1 MSDTIPILLDTDPG
15 NDIDDAVAISY
26 LLKQPRCELIG
37 ITTVSGPVAQ
47 RAAIAEVLC
56 RSVGRD
62 DIPIVAGRSGVLSY
76 GQGQPWCSQYPPIE
90 HLPHSLDYPEDAAV
104 DFLRKTIRSRP
115 GEITLVS
122 IGPFMNLALLFALD
136 PEIPFLL
143 KGLYTMAGKFFI
155 GNEPEW
161 NCLIDPV
168 ATSMVI
174 KAPRPTHYWFGLDV
188 TTQCT
193 MSPEEVAQRFVGQ
206 PLETVVPMAQNWFS
220 HTKKMVFHDPLV
232 VATIFQPELCRF
244 RRGRVHCDARDGATY
259 FTEGE
264 GNDLVASEVDADAFF
279 NEYFRLTTSQT
290 LVN

>member
-1 MSDTIPILLDTDPG
+1 MSDKISVLLDTDPG

-26 LLKQPRCELIG
+26 LLRQPRCELVG
-37 ITTVSGPVAQ
+37 ITTVSGPVAE

-62 DIPIVAGRSGVLSY
+62 DVPIVAGRSAVLSY
-76 GQGQPWCSQYPPIE
+76 GQGQPWCSQYPPIS
-90 HLPHSLDYPEDAAV
+90 HLPHSLDYAENEAV
-104 DFLRKTIRSRP
+104 DFLRRTIRSRP

-168 ATSMVI
+168 ATSMVV
-174 KAPRPTHYWFGLDV
+174 KAPRADHYWFGLDV
-188 TTQCT
+188 TTRCV
-193 MSPEEVAQRFVGQ
+193 MSPEEVAKKFVGQ
-206 PLETVVPMAQNWFS
+206 PLETVIPMAQNWFA
-220 HTKKMVFHDPLV
+220 HTKKMVFHDPLA
-232 VATIFQPELCRF
+232 VATIFRPELCQF
-244 RRGRVHCDARDGATY
+244 RRGRVQSDARSGSTY
-259 FTEGE
+259 FTQGD
-264 GNDLVASEVDADAFF
+264 GNDLVAYDVDVEGFF
-279 NEYFRLTTSQT
+279 DEYFSVAQG
-290 LVN
+290 

>member
-1 MSDTIPILLDTDPG
+1 MTDRIPILLDTDPG

-26 LLKQPRCELIG
+26 LLKQPRCELLG

-56 RSVGRD
+56 KSVGRD
-62 DIPIVAGRSGVLSY
+62 DVPIVAGRSAVLTY
-76 GQGQPWCSQYPPIE
+76 GQGQPWCSQYSPIE

-104 DFLRKTIRSRP
+104 DFLRQQIRSRP
-115 GEITLVS
+115 GEITLIS
-122 IGPFMNLALLFALD
+122 IGPFMNLALLFAID

-155 GNEPEW
+155 SNEPEW

-168 ATSMVI
+168 ATSIVV
-174 KAPRPTHYWFGLDV
+174 KASRPDHCWFGLDV

-193 MSPEEVAQRFVGQ
+193 MSPEEVESRFIGQ
-206 PLETVVPMAQNWFS
+206 PLETVVPMAQDWFS
-220 HTKKMVFHDPLV
+220 HTKKMVFHDPLA
-232 VATIFQPELCRF
+232 VATIFQPDICKF
-244 RRGRVHCDARDGATY
+244 KRGRVHCDARTGATY

-264 GNDLVASEVDADAFF
+264 GNDLVASGVNVVAFF
-279 NEYFRLTTSQT
+279 DEYFSVTAS
-290 LVN
+290 